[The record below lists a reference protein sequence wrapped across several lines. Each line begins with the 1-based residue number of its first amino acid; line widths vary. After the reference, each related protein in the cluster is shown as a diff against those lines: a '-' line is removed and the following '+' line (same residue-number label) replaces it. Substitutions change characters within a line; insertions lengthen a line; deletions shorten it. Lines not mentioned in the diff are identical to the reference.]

1 MHQEPTAAQ
10 ERREIYRAWQTVHYQ
25 HGDINSYLT
34 TNGKILYAIAQLATC
49 RLGTQGALI
58 SLSTP
63 AHIHVLEATRTL
75 SPGCDKATAET
86 QLLVGQRS
94 LRRGHQAGLCEFSP
108 SQGLAAQIHV
118 LGTVGWS
125 AGRGI
130 RFYAAVPVL
139 SGAGTQLGALVVWD
153 NVPRPDLGEGDI
165 QNLREYAE
173 CIWRHLDMVRQ
184 GIAQTN
190 GAAKAICF
198 QSRKSHGEHT
208 SRISRDRTE
217 SGRSGEILERDEFL
231 SGFSHEL
238 RNPIHGILGS
248 AQFLQD
254 TVSSDYQNI
263 HFGLSSLLL
272 DTLNLVLEHNQL
284 HLAKISA
291 NQATE
296 LEDRSSS
303 TFTPAKPVG
312 DIVDADLALL
322 VERTADTVVAGHFFD
337 SLPDIADSPETELSR
352 SRSRHKRGGIDR
364 GSTQNVRVVLM
375 LDARPNWSVKV
386 QPGVFS
392 RILMNL
398 VSNALKFTHSGVVE
412 VALEHRS
419 ALGESPMNLR
429 LRVSDTGI
437 GMSQLFQRDN
447 LFAPFRQENQ
457 FAPGIGLGMNV
468 LKALIASL
476 GGSLNVGSQQ
486 KLGTTVTVDLSLEA
500 SDTRDEGLPQD
511 ILEVVNSLR
520 GKHLVLLDVGP
531 RHDGPEQSAATKT
544 RVD

>member
-1 MHQEPTAAQ
+1 M
-10 ERREIYRAWQTVHYQ
+10 RRE
-25 HGDINSYLT
+25 
-34 TNGKILYAIAQLATC
+34 
-49 RLGTQGALI
+49 
-58 SLSTP
+58 
-63 AHIHVLEATRTL
+63 
-75 SPGCDKATAET
+75 
-86 QLLVGQRS
+86 LLFV
-94 LRRGHQAGLCEFSP
+94 
-108 SQGLAAQIHV
+108 
-118 LGTVGWS
+118 
-125 AGRGI
+125 
-130 RFYAAVPVL
+130 
-139 SGAGTQLGALVVWD
+139 
-153 NVPRPDLGEGDI
+153 
-165 QNLREYAE
+165 
-173 CIWRHLDMVRQ
+173 
-184 GIAQTN
+184 
-190 GAAKAICF
+190 
-198 QSRKSHGEHT
+198 
-208 SRISRDRTE
+208 
-217 SGRSGEILERDEFL
+217 
-231 SGFSHEL
+231 
-238 RNPIHGILGS
+238 
-248 AQFLQD
+248 
-254 TVSSDYQNI
+254 
-263 HFGLSSLLL
+263 
-272 DTLNLVLEHNQL
+272 QL

>member
-1 MHQEPTAAQ
+1 M
-10 ERREIYRAWQTVHYQ
+10 
-25 HGDINSYLT
+25 
-34 TNGKILYAIAQLATC
+34 
-49 RLGTQGALI
+49 
-58 SLSTP
+58 
-63 AHIHVLEATRTL
+63 
-75 SPGCDKATAET
+75 
-86 QLLVGQRS
+86 
-94 LRRGHQAGLCEFSP
+94 
-108 SQGLAAQIHV
+108 
-118 LGTVGWS
+118 
-125 AGRGI
+125 
-130 RFYAAVPVL
+130 
-139 SGAGTQLGALVVWD
+139 
-153 NVPRPDLGEGDI
+153 
-165 QNLREYAE
+165 
-173 CIWRHLDMVRQ
+173 
-184 GIAQTN
+184 
-190 GAAKAICF
+190 
-198 QSRKSHGEHT
+198 
-208 SRISRDRTE
+208 
-217 SGRSGEILERDEFL
+217 ERDEFL

-254 TVSSDYQNI
+254 TVSSDYQNSLLQSI
-263 HFGLSSLLL
+263 LVSSSLLL
-272 DTLNLVLEHNQL
+272 ATLNLVLEHNQL
-284 HLAKISA
+284 HSAKISA

-364 GSTQNVRVVLM
+364 GSTKNVRVVQM

-476 GGSLNVGSQQ
+476 GGSLNIESQQ

-520 GKHLVLLDVGP
+520 GKYLVLLDVGP

-544 RVD
+544 RVDSIHSIAHD